1 MFTERYQ
8 LDLSIKELQW
18 LKITQKKPSLKSE
31 GFSQQGGKNEL
42 TIRPITKLY
51 TVTF

>member
-8 LDLSIKELQW
+8 LDLSIKELQR
-18 LKITQKKPSLKSE
+18 LIITKKKPSLKSE

>member
-8 LDLSIKELQW
+8 LDISVKSLLW
-18 LKITQKKPSLKSE
+18 LKITQKKPSLESE

-42 TIRPITKLY
+42 AIRSIT
-51 TVTF
+51 

>member
-1 MFTERYQ
+1 MFTERYP
-8 LDLSIKELQW
+8 LNLSIKALQW

-42 TIRPITKLY
+42 FIRSITNCYTI
-51 TVTF
+51 FF